1 MLSATRKTVTQGL
14 TGAMMAILI
23 TATPTMAQ
31 TEKDVIMMPPK
42 ANKIP
47 HVMTEHGDSRTD
59 NYYWLRDDA
68 RKDKQVIDYLKAENA
83 YTESVMAAGKTLEN
97 TLYNEMVER
106 MAQNDASVPYDYNGY
121 TYQTIYQEGKDFPI
135 YQRKPIGSDGE
146 WEILVDGNERAK
158 GYEFYQ
164 LGDLAISPDNKR
176 IAIAE
181 DKEGRRNYT
190 VAYKDLTD
198 KTWQENVLTNISAN
212 LVWANDSQT
221 LFYVD
226 KDPQTLLPYQIYRHQ
241 YGSDRKQDVKI
252 FEENDD
258 RFYTWMEKSKSEDYI
273 LVTIASSTT
282 STTSEYR
289 LIDANAP
296 EKPMV
301 VFSPRQEGREYYIDH
316 FKGEFYI
323 RSNHESELYGLY
335 KTASIDAPWQTVIA
349 PQPEV
354 DLESF
359 ELFNRWLVL
368 EERKQGL
375 VSLRQIDWKT
385 GQSTNIIF
393 DDPVYMAWL
402 SVNPQADSE
411 ELRFGYTSMTTP
423 SSTYQWNMQTKEK
436 QLLKQQE
443 VKGFKH
449 DLYESERIW
458 VKAQDG
464 VEVPVSL
471 VYRKDL
477 FKKGENPILIYGY
490 GSYGSSIDP
499 SFSSA
504 RLSLLD
510 RGFVYAIVHVRGGGE
525 LGKRWYNQGKMEH
538 KVNSFTDFIDATKYL
553 INQGYG
559 APKHVYAMG
568 GSAGGLLMGAVI
580 NMAPELYR
588 GVVAQV
594 PFVDVLTTMLD
605 ASIPL
610 TTGEYEEW
618 GDPADKDVYFRLKSY
633 SPYDNVEAK
642 AYPHLLVT
650 TGLHDSQV
658 QYWEPAKWVA
668 KLRELKTDNNL
679 LLLETD
685 MSAGHGG
692 KSGRFN
698 RLRDTAREYAFILM
712 LEQPDIYFKTQNIK

>member
-1 MLSATRKTVTQGL
+1 MLVATKKRMTLQLTSAIMALLISATPAL
-14 TGAMMAILI
+14 
-23 TATPTMAQ
+23 AQ
-31 TEKDVIMMPPK
+31 NQKDSLVMPPK
-42 ANKIP
+42 ANKVP
-47 HVMTEHGDSRTD
+47 HVMTEHGDTRTD
-59 NYYWLRDDA
+59 NYYWLRDDS
-68 RKDKQVIDYLKAENA
+68 RKDPNVLDYLNAENA
-83 YTESVMAAGKTLEN
+83 YTESVMKEGKALEETLF
-97 TLYNEMVER
+97 NEMVSR
-106 MAQNDASVPYDYNGY
+106 MAQNDESVPYIYNGY
-121 TYQTIYQEGKDFPI
+121 TYRTIYQEGKDFPI
-135 YQRKPIGSDGE
+135 YQRKPVNSEGE
-146 WEILVDGNERAK
+146 WEVLVDGNERAK
-158 GYEFYQ
+158 GHEFYQ
-164 LGDLAISPDNKR
+164 LGDLTISPDNKR

-181 DKEGRRNYT
+181 DKEGRRNYN
-190 VAYKDLTD
+190 VAYKDLSEN
-198 KTWQENVLTNISAN
+198 TWKENVLTNISAN
-212 LVWANDSQT
+212 LVWANDSKT

-241 YGSDRKQDVKI
+241 YGTDRKQDVKI

-258 RFYTWMEKSKSEDYI
+258 RFYTWMGKSKSEDYI
-273 LVTIASSTT
+273 LVSIESSTT
-282 STTSEYR
+282 SESR

-301 VFSPRQEGREYYIDH
+301 IFSARQEGREYDIDH
-316 FKGEFYI
+316 FNGEFYI
-323 RSNHESELYGLY
+323 RSNHESELFGLY
-335 KTASIDAPWQTVIA
+335 KTASIDKPWETVIA
-349 PQPEV
+349 PQKEV
-354 DLESF
+354 DLEGF
-359 ELFNRWLVL
+359 DLFNRWLVV

-385 GQSTNIIF
+385 GQSTHVTF

-402 SVNPQADSE
+402 GFNPQADSE

-423 SSTYQWNMQTKEK
+423 SSTYQWNMQTHQK

-443 VKGFKH
+443 VKGFERN
-449 DLYESERIW
+449 LYESERIW

-499 SFSSA
+499 SFSSP

-538 KVNSFTDFIDATKYL
+538 KVNTFTDFIDATKYL
-553 INQGYG
+553 IAKGYG

-568 GSAGGLLMGAVI
+568 GSAGGLLMGAVV

-588 GVVAQV
+588 GVVSQV
-594 PFVDVLTTMLD
+594 PFVDVVTTMLD

-618 GDPADKDVYFRLKSY
+618 GNPADKDVYFRLKSY
-633 SPYDNVEAK
+633 SPYDNVVAK

-679 LLLETD
+679 LLLETN

-698 RLRDTAREYAFILM
+698 RLRDTAKEYAFILM
-712 LEQPDIYFKTQNIK
+712 LEQPEVYFKAQNIK

>member
-47 HVMTEHGDSRTD
+47 HVMTDHGDTRTD

-97 TLYNEMVER
+97 MLYNEMVER

-158 GYEFYQ
+158 GHEFYQ

-273 LVTIASSTT
+273 LVTIAS

-559 APKHVYAMG
+559 VPKHVYAMG

>member
-1 MLSATRKTVTQGL
+1 MLIATKKRMTLKLTSAIMALLISATPAL
-14 TGAMMAILI
+14 
-23 TATPTMAQ
+23 AQ
-31 TEKDVIMMPPK
+31 NQKDSLVMPPK
-42 ANKIP
+42 ANKVP
-47 HVMTEHGDSRTD
+47 HVMTDHGDTRTD
-59 NYYWLRDDA
+59 NYYWLRDDS
-68 RKDKQVIDYLKAENA
+68 RKDPKVLDYLNAENA
-83 YTESVMAAGKTLEN
+83 YTESVMKEGKALEETLF
-97 TLYNEMVER
+97 NEMVSR
-106 MAQNDASVPYDYNGY
+106 MAQNDESVPYIYNGY
-121 TYQTIYQEGKDFPI
+121 TYRTIYQEGKDFPI
-135 YQRKPIGSDGE
+135 YQRKPVNSEGE
-146 WEILVDGNERAK
+146 WEVLVDGNERAK
-158 GYEFYQ
+158 GHEFYQ
-164 LGDLAISPDNKR
+164 LGDLTISPDNKR

-181 DKEGRRNYT
+181 DKEGRRNYN
-190 VAYKDLTD
+190 VAYKALSDN
-198 KTWQENVLTNISAN
+198 TWKENVLTNISAN
-212 LVWANDSQT
+212 LVWANDSKT

-241 YGSDRKQDVKI
+241 YGTDRKQDVKI

-258 RFYTWMEKSKSEDYI
+258 RFYTWIGKSKSEDYI
-273 LVTIASSTT
+273 LVSIESSTT
-282 STTSEYR
+282 SESR

-301 VFSPRQEGREYYIDH
+301 IFSARQEGREYDIDH
-316 FKGEFYI
+316 FNGEFYI
-323 RSNHESELYGLY
+323 RSNHESELFGLY
-335 KTASIDAPWQTVIA
+335 KTSSIDKPWETVIA
-349 PQPEV
+349 PQKEV
-354 DLESF
+354 DLEGF
-359 ELFNRWLVL
+359 DLFNRWLVV

-385 GQSTNIIF
+385 GQSTNVTF

-402 SVNPQADSE
+402 GFNPQADSE

-423 SSTYQWNMQTKEK
+423 SSTYQWNMQTHQK

-443 VKGFKH
+443 VKGFER

-499 SFSSA
+499 SFSSP

-510 RGFVYAIVHVRGGGE
+510 RGFVYALVHVRGGGE

-538 KVNSFTDFIDATKYL
+538 KVNTFTDFIDATKYL
-553 INQGYG
+553 IAEGYG

-568 GSAGGLLMGAVI
+568 GSAGGLLMGAVV

-588 GVVAQV
+588 GVVSQV

-618 GDPADKDVYFRLKSY
+618 GNPADKDVYFRLKSY
-633 SPYDNVEAK
+633 SPYDNVVAK

-679 LLLETD
+679 LLLDTN

-698 RLRDTAREYAFILM
+698 RLRDTAKEYAFILM
-712 LEQPDIYFKTQNIK
+712 LEQPEVYFKAQNIK

>member
-47 HVMTEHGDSRTD
+47 HVMTEHGDTRTD

-68 RKDKQVIDYLKAENA
+68 RKDKQVIDYLNAENT
-83 YTESVMAAGKTLEN
+83 YTESVMAAGKTLED

-158 GYEFYQ
+158 GHEFYQ

-198 KTWQENVLTNISAN
+198 NTWQENVLTNISAN

-252 FEENDD
+252 FEETDD

-282 STTSEYR
+282 SEYR

-296 EKPMV
+296 QKPMV

-605 ASIPL
+605 DSIPL

-633 SPYDNVEAK
+633 SPYDNIEAK

-679 LLLETD
+679 LLFETN

-698 RLRDTAREYAFILM
+698 RLRDTAREYSFILM

>member
-47 HVMTEHGDSRTD
+47 HVMTEHGDTRTD

-68 RKDKQVIDYLKAENA
+68 RKDKQVIDYLNAENA

-158 GYEFYQ
+158 GHEFYQ

-282 STTSEYR
+282 SEYR

-349 PQPEV
+349 PQSEV

>member
-158 GYEFYQ
+158 GHEFYQ

-252 FEENDD
+252 FEETDD

-273 LVTIASSTT
+273 LVTIAS

-411 ELRFGYTSMTTP
+411 ELRFGYTSMTMP

>member
-1 MLSATRKTVTQGL
+1 MLIATKKRMTLKLTSAIMALLISATPAL
-14 TGAMMAILI
+14 
-23 TATPTMAQ
+23 AQ
-31 TEKDVIMMPPK
+31 NQKDSLVMPPK
-42 ANKIP
+42 ANKVP
-47 HVMTEHGDSRTD
+47 HVMTDHGDTRTD
-59 NYYWLRDDA
+59 NYYWLRDDS
-68 RKDKQVIDYLKAENA
+68 RKDPKVLDYLNAENA
-83 YTESVMAAGKTLEN
+83 YTESVMKEGKALEETLF
-97 TLYNEMVER
+97 NEMVSR
-106 MAQNDASVPYDYNGY
+106 MAQNDESVPYIYNGY
-121 TYQTIYQEGKDFPI
+121 TYRTIYQEGKDFPI
-135 YQRKPIGSDGE
+135 YQRKPVNSEGE
-146 WEILVDGNERAK
+146 WEVLVDGNERAK
-158 GYEFYQ
+158 GHEFYQ
-164 LGDLAISPDNKR
+164 LGDLTISPDNKR

-181 DKEGRRNYT
+181 DKEGRRNYN
-190 VAYKDLTD
+190 VAYKALSDN
-198 KTWQENVLTNISAN
+198 TWKENVLTNISAN
-212 LVWANDSQT
+212 LVWANDSKT

-241 YGSDRKQDVKI
+241 YGTDRKQDVKI

-258 RFYTWMEKSKSEDYI
+258 RFYTWMGKSKSEDYI
-273 LVTIASSTT
+273 LVSIESSTT
-282 STTSEYR
+282 SESR

-301 VFSPRQEGREYYIDH
+301 IFSARQEGREYDIDH
-316 FKGEFYI
+316 FNGEFYI
-323 RSNHESELYGLY
+323 RSNHESELFGLY
-335 KTASIDAPWQTVIA
+335 KTASIDKPWETVIA
-349 PQPEV
+349 PQKEV
-354 DLESF
+354 DLEGF
-359 ELFNRWLVL
+359 DLFNRWLVV

-385 GQSTNIIF
+385 GQSTNVTF

-402 SVNPQADSE
+402 GFNPQADSE

-423 SSTYQWNMQTKEK
+423 SSTYQWNMQTHQK

-443 VKGFKH
+443 VKGFER

-499 SFSSA
+499 SFSSP

-510 RGFVYAIVHVRGGGE
+510 RGFVYALVHVRGGGE

-538 KVNSFTDFIDATKYL
+538 KVNTFTDFIDATKYL
-553 INQGYG
+553 IAEGYG

-568 GSAGGLLMGAVI
+568 GSAGGLLMGAVV

-588 GVVAQV
+588 GVVSQV

-618 GDPADKDVYFRLKSY
+618 GNPADKDVYFRLKSY
-633 SPYDNVEAK
+633 SPYDNIVAK

-679 LLLETD
+679 LLLDTN

-698 RLRDTAREYAFILM
+698 RLRDTAKEYAFILM
-712 LEQPDIYFKTQNIK
+712 LEQPEVYFKAQNIK

>member
-198 KTWQENVLTNISAN
+198 KIWQENVLTNISAN

-273 LVTIASSTT
+273 LVTIAS

>member
-47 HVMTEHGDSRTD
+47 HVMKEHGDTRTD

-158 GYEFYQ
+158 GHEFYQ

-273 LVTIASSTT
+273 LVTIAS

-443 VKGFKH
+443 VKGFQH

-525 LGKRWYNQGKMEH
+525 LGKRWYNQGKMEY

>member
-1 MLSATRKTVTQGL
+1 MLIATKKRMTLKLTSAIMALLISATPAL
-14 TGAMMAILI
+14 
-23 TATPTMAQ
+23 AQ
-31 TEKDVIMMPPK
+31 NQKDSLVMPPK
-42 ANKIP
+42 ANKVP
-47 HVMTEHGDSRTD
+47 HVMTDHGDTRTD
-59 NYYWLRDDA
+59 NYYWLRDDS
-68 RKDKQVIDYLKAENA
+68 RKDPKVLDYLNSENA
-83 YTESVMAAGKTLEN
+83 YTESVMKEGKALEETLF
-97 TLYNEMVER
+97 NEMVSR
-106 MAQNDASVPYDYNGY
+106 MAQNDESVPYIYNGY
-121 TYQTIYQEGKDFPI
+121 TYRTIYQEGKDFPI
-135 YQRKPIGSDGE
+135 YQRKPVNSEGE
-146 WEILVDGNERAK
+146 WEVLVDGNERAK
-158 GYEFYQ
+158 GHEFYQ
-164 LGDLAISPDNKR
+164 LGDLTISPDNKR

-181 DKEGRRNYT
+181 DKEGRRNYN
-190 VAYKDLTD
+190 VAYKDLSD
-198 KTWQENVLTNISAN
+198 NTWKENVLTNISAN
-212 LVWANDSQT
+212 LVWANDSKT

-241 YGSDRKQDVKI
+241 YGTDRKQDVKI

-258 RFYTWMEKSKSEDYI
+258 RFYTWMGKSKSEDYI
-273 LVTIASSTT
+273 LVSIESSTT
-282 STTSEYR
+282 SESR

-301 VFSPRQEGREYYIDH
+301 IFSARQEGREYDIDH
-316 FKGEFYI
+316 FNGEFYI
-323 RSNHESELYGLY
+323 RSNHESELFGLY
-335 KTASIDAPWQTVIA
+335 KTASIDKPWETVIA
-349 PQPEV
+349 PQKDV
-354 DLESF
+354 DLEGF
-359 ELFNRWLVL
+359 DLFNRWLVV

-385 GQSTNIIF
+385 GQSTNVTF

-402 SVNPQADSE
+402 GFNPQADSE

-423 SSTYQWNMQTKEK
+423 SSTYQWNMQTHQK

-443 VKGFKH
+443 VKGFER
-449 DLYESERIW
+449 DLYESERTW

-499 SFSSA
+499 SFSSP

-538 KVNSFTDFIDATKYL
+538 KVNTFTDFIDATKYL
-553 INQGYG
+553 IANGYG

-568 GSAGGLLMGAVI
+568 GSAGGLLMGAVV

-588 GVVAQV
+588 GVVSQV
-594 PFVDVLTTMLD
+594 PFVDVVTTMLD

-618 GDPADKDVYFRLKSY
+618 GNPADKEVYFRLKSY
-633 SPYDNVEAK
+633 SPYDNVVAK

-679 LLLETD
+679 LLLDTN

-698 RLRDTAREYAFILM
+698 RLRDTAKEYAFILM
-712 LEQPDIYFKTQNIK
+712 LEQPEVYFKAQNIK

>member
-47 HVMTEHGDSRTD
+47 HVMTDHGDSRTD

-158 GYEFYQ
+158 GHEFYQ

-273 LVTIASSTT
+273 LVTIAS

-490 GSYGSSIDP
+490 GSYGSSIDS

>member
-1 MLSATRKTVTQGL
+1 MLVATKKRMTLQLTSAIMALLISATPAL
-14 TGAMMAILI
+14 
-23 TATPTMAQ
+23 AQ
-31 TEKDVIMMPPK
+31 NQKDSLVMPPK
-42 ANKIP
+42 ANKVP
-47 HVMTEHGDSRTD
+47 HVMTEHGDTRTD
-59 NYYWLRDDA
+59 NYYWLRDDS
-68 RKDKQVIDYLKAENA
+68 RKDPNVLDYLNAENA
-83 YTESVMAAGKTLEN
+83 YTESVMKEGKALEETLF
-97 TLYNEMVER
+97 NEMVNR
-106 MAQNDASVPYDYNGY
+106 MAQNDESVPYIYNGY
-121 TYQTIYQEGKDFPI
+121 TYRTIYQEGKDFPI
-135 YQRKPIGSDGE
+135 YQRKPVNSEGE
-146 WEILVDGNERAK
+146 WEVLVDGNERAK
-158 GYEFYQ
+158 GHEFYQ
-164 LGDLAISPDNKR
+164 LGDLTISPDNKR

-181 DKEGRRNYT
+181 DKEGRRNYN
-190 VAYKDLTD
+190 VAYKDLSD
-198 KTWQENVLTNISAN
+198 NTWKENVLTNISAN
-212 LVWANDSQT
+212 LVWANDSKT

-241 YGSDRKQDVKI
+241 YGTDRKQDVKI

-258 RFYTWMEKSKSEDYI
+258 RFYTWMGKSKSEDYI
-273 LVTIASSTT
+273 LVSIESSTT
-282 STTSEYR
+282 SESR

-301 VFSPRQEGREYYIDH
+301 IFSARQEGREYDIDH
-316 FKGEFYI
+316 FNGEFYI
-323 RSNHESELYGLY
+323 RSNHESELFGLY
-335 KTASIDAPWQTVIA
+335 KTASIDKPWETVIA
-349 PQPEV
+349 PQKEV
-354 DLESF
+354 DLEGF
-359 ELFNRWLVL
+359 DLFNRWLVV

-385 GQSTNIIF
+385 GQSTNVTF

-402 SVNPQADSE
+402 GFNPQADSE

-423 SSTYQWNMQTKEK
+423 SSTYQWNMQTHQK

-443 VKGFKH
+443 VKGFERN
-449 DLYESERIW
+449 LYESERIW

-499 SFSSA
+499 SFSSP

-538 KVNSFTDFIDATKYL
+538 KVNTFTDFIDATKYL
-553 INQGYG
+553 IAKGYG

-568 GSAGGLLMGAVI
+568 GSAGGLLMGAVV

-588 GVVAQV
+588 GVVSQV
-594 PFVDVLTTMLD
+594 PFVDVVTTMLD

-618 GDPADKDVYFRLKSY
+618 GNPADKDVYFRLKSY
-633 SPYDNVEAK
+633 SPYDNVVAK

-679 LLLETD
+679 LLLETN

-698 RLRDTAREYAFILM
+698 RLRDTAKEYAFILM
-712 LEQPDIYFKTQNIK
+712 LEQPEVYFKAQNIK

>member
-47 HVMTEHGDSRTD
+47 HVMTEHGDTRTD

-158 GYEFYQ
+158 GHEFYQ

-273 LVTIASSTT
+273 LVTIAS

-464 VEVPVSL
+464 IEVPVSL

-712 LEQPDIYFKTQNIK
+712 LEQPDIYFKIQNIK

>member
-47 HVMTEHGDSRTD
+47 HVMTEHGDTRTD

-158 GYEFYQ
+158 GHEFYQ

-282 STTSEYR
+282 SEYR

-349 PQPEV
+349 PQSEV

-423 SSTYQWNMQTKEK
+423 SSTYLWNMQTKEK

>member
-1 MLSATRKTVTQGL
+1 
-14 TGAMMAILI
+14 
-23 TATPTMAQ
+23 
-31 TEKDVIMMPPK
+31 MPPK

-47 HVMTEHGDSRTD
+47 HVMTEHGDTRTD

-68 RKDKQVIDYLKAENA
+68 RKDKQVIDYLNAENT
-83 YTESVMAAGKTLEN
+83 YTESVMAAGKTLED

-158 GYEFYQ
+158 GHEFYQ

-198 KTWQENVLTNISAN
+198 NTWQENVLTNISAN

-258 RFYTWMEKSKSEDYI
+258 RFYTWIEKSKSEDYI
-273 LVTIASSTT
+273 LVTIAS

-335 KTASIDAPWQTVIA
+335 KTASIDTPWQTVIA

-605 ASIPL
+605 DSIPL

-633 SPYDNVEAK
+633 SPYDNIEAK

-679 LLLETD
+679 LLLETN

-698 RLRDTAREYAFILM
+698 RLRDTAREYSFILM

>member
-47 HVMTEHGDSRTD
+47 HVMTDHGDSRTD

-158 GYEFYQ
+158 GHEFYQ

-258 RFYTWMEKSKSEDYI
+258 RFYTWMEKSKSED
-273 LVTIASSTT
+273 AS

>member
-273 LVTIASSTT
+273 LVTIAS

-588 GVVAQV
+588 GVVVQV

>member
-47 HVMTEHGDSRTD
+47 HVMTEHGDNRTD

-68 RKDKQVIDYLKAENA
+68 RKDKQVIDYLNAENA

-158 GYEFYQ
+158 GHEFYQ

-273 LVTIASSTT
+273 LVTIAS

>member
-1 MLSATRKTVTQGL
+1 MLIATKKRMTLKLTSAIMALLISATPAL
-14 TGAMMAILI
+14 
-23 TATPTMAQ
+23 AQ
-31 TEKDVIMMPPK
+31 NQKDSLVMPPK
-42 ANKIP
+42 ANKVP
-47 HVMTEHGDSRTD
+47 HVMTDHGDTRTD
-59 NYYWLRDDA
+59 NYYWLRDDS
-68 RKDKQVIDYLKAENA
+68 RKDPNVLDYLNAENA
-83 YTESVMAAGKTLEN
+83 YTESVMKEGKALEETLF
-97 TLYNEMVER
+97 NEMVSR
-106 MAQNDASVPYDYNGY
+106 MAQNDESVPYIYNGY
-121 TYQTIYQEGKDFPI
+121 TYRTIYQEGKDFPI
-135 YQRKPIGSDGE
+135 YQRKPVNSEGE
-146 WEILVDGNERAK
+146 WEVLVDGNERAK
-158 GYEFYQ
+158 GHEFYQ
-164 LGDLAISPDNKR
+164 LGDLTISPDNKR

-181 DKEGRRNYT
+181 DKEGRRNYN
-190 VAYKDLTD
+190 VAYKDLSD
-198 KTWQENVLTNISAN
+198 NTWKENVLTNISAN
-212 LVWANDSQT
+212 LVWANDSKT

-241 YGSDRKQDVKI
+241 YGTDRKQDVKI

-258 RFYTWMEKSKSEDYI
+258 RFYTWMGKSKSEDYI
-273 LVTIASSTT
+273 LVSIESSTT
-282 STTSEYR
+282 SESR

-301 VFSPRQEGREYYIDH
+301 IFSARQEGREYDIDH
-316 FKGEFYI
+316 FNGEFYI
-323 RSNHESELYGLY
+323 RSNHESELFGLY
-335 KTASIDAPWQTVIA
+335 KTSSIDKPWETVIA
-349 PQPEV
+349 PQKEV
-354 DLESF
+354 DLEGF
-359 ELFNRWLVL
+359 DLFNRWLVV

-385 GQSTNIIF
+385 GQSTNVTF

-402 SVNPQADSE
+402 GFNPQADSE

-423 SSTYQWNMQTKEK
+423 SSTYQWNMQTHQK

-443 VKGFKH
+443 VKGFER

-499 SFSSA
+499 SFSSP

-538 KVNSFTDFIDATKYL
+538 KVNTFTDFIDATKYL
-553 INQGYG
+553 IAKGYG
-559 APKHVYAMG
+559 EPKHVYAMG
-568 GSAGGLLMGAVI
+568 GSAGGLLMGAVV

-588 GVVAQV
+588 GVVSQV
-594 PFVDVLTTMLD
+594 PFVDVVTTMLD

-618 GDPADKDVYFRLKSY
+618 GNPADKDVYFRLKSY
-633 SPYDNVEAK
+633 SPYDNVVAK

-679 LLLETD
+679 LLLETN

-698 RLRDTAREYAFILM
+698 RLRDTAKEYAFILM
-712 LEQPDIYFKTQNIK
+712 LEQPEVYFKAQNIK

>member
-1 MLSATRKTVTQGL
+1 MLIATKKRMTLKLTSAIMALLISATPAL
-14 TGAMMAILI
+14 
-23 TATPTMAQ
+23 AQ
-31 TEKDVIMMPPK
+31 NQKDSLVMPPK
-42 ANKIP
+42 ANKVP
-47 HVMTEHGDSRTD
+47 HVMTDHGDTRTD
-59 NYYWLRDDA
+59 NYYWLRDDS
-68 RKDKQVIDYLKAENA
+68 RKDPNVLDYLNAENA
-83 YTESVMAAGKTLEN
+83 YTESVMKEGKALEETLF
-97 TLYNEMVER
+97 NEMVSR
-106 MAQNDASVPYDYNGY
+106 MAQNDESVPYIYNGY
-121 TYQTIYQEGKDFPI
+121 TYRTIYQEGKDFPI
-135 YQRKPIGSDGE
+135 YQRKPVNSEGE
-146 WEILVDGNERAK
+146 WEVLVDGNERAK
-158 GYEFYQ
+158 GHEFYQ
-164 LGDLAISPDNKR
+164 LGDLTISPDNKR

-181 DKEGRRNYT
+181 DKEGRRNYN
-190 VAYKDLTD
+190 VAYKDLSD
-198 KTWQENVLTNISAN
+198 NAWKENVLTNISAN
-212 LVWANDSQT
+212 LVWANDSKT

-241 YGSDRKQDVKI
+241 YGTDRKQDVKI

-258 RFYTWMEKSKSEDYI
+258 RFYTWMGKSKSEDYI
-273 LVTIASSTT
+273 LVSIESSTT
-282 STTSEYR
+282 SESR

-301 VFSPRQEGREYYIDH
+301 IFSARQEGREYDIDH
-316 FKGEFYI
+316 FNGEFYI
-323 RSNHESELYGLY
+323 RSNHESELFGLY
-335 KTASIDAPWQTVIA
+335 KTASIDKPWETVIA
-349 PQPEV
+349 PQKEV
-354 DLESF
+354 DLEGF
-359 ELFNRWLVL
+359 DLFNRWLVV

-385 GQSTNIIF
+385 GQSTNVTF

-402 SVNPQADSE
+402 GFNPQADSE

-423 SSTYQWNMQTKEK
+423 SSTYQWNMQTHQK

-443 VKGFKH
+443 VKGFER

-464 VEVPVSL
+464 VDVPVSL

-499 SFSSA
+499 SFSSP

-538 KVNSFTDFIDATKYL
+538 KVNTFTDFIDATKYL
-553 INQGYG
+553 IAKGYG

-568 GSAGGLLMGAVI
+568 GSAGGLLMGAVV

-588 GVVAQV
+588 GVVSQV
-594 PFVDVLTTMLD
+594 PFVDVVTTMLD

-618 GDPADKDVYFRLKSY
+618 GNPADKDVYFRLKSY
-633 SPYDNVEAK
+633 SPYDNVVAK

-679 LLLETD
+679 LLLDTN

-698 RLRDTAREYAFILM
+698 RLRDTAKEYAFILM
-712 LEQPDIYFKTQNIK
+712 LEQPEVYFKAQNIK

>member
-47 HVMTEHGDSRTD
+47 HVMTEHGDTRTD

-68 RKDKQVIDYLKAENA
+68 RKDKQVIDYLNAENA

-158 GYEFYQ
+158 GHEFYQ

-252 FEENDD
+252 FEETDD

-282 STTSEYR
+282 SEYR

-296 EKPMV
+296 EKPIV

-538 KVNSFTDFIDATKYL
+538 KVNSFTDFIDATKCL

-679 LLLETD
+679 LLLETN

>member
-158 GYEFYQ
+158 GHEFYQ

-282 STTSEYR
+282 SEYR

-335 KTASIDAPWQTVIA
+335 KTASIDALWQTVIA

>member
-1 MLSATRKTVTQGL
+1 MLIATKKRMTLKLTSAIMALLISATPAL
-14 TGAMMAILI
+14 
-23 TATPTMAQ
+23 AQ
-31 TEKDVIMMPPK
+31 NQKDSLVMPPK
-42 ANKIP
+42 ANKVP
-47 HVMTEHGDSRTD
+47 HVMTDHGDTRTD
-59 NYYWLRDDA
+59 NYYWLRDDS
-68 RKDKQVIDYLKAENA
+68 RKDPKVLDYLNAENA
-83 YTESVMAAGKTLEN
+83 YTESVMKEGKALEETLF
-97 TLYNEMVER
+97 NEMVSR
-106 MAQNDASVPYDYNGY
+106 MAQNDESVPYIYNGY
-121 TYQTIYQEGKDFPI
+121 TYRTIYQEGKDFPI
-135 YQRKPIGSDGE
+135 YQRKPVNSEGE
-146 WEILVDGNERAK
+146 WEVLVDGNERAK
-158 GYEFYQ
+158 GHEFYQ
-164 LGDLAISPDNKR
+164 LGDLTISPDNKR

-181 DKEGRRNYT
+181 DKEGRRNYN
-190 VAYKDLTD
+190 VAYKDLSD
-198 KTWQENVLTNISAN
+198 NTWEENVLTNISAN
-212 LVWANDSQT
+212 LVWANDSKT

-241 YGSDRKQDVKI
+241 YGTDRKQDVKI

-258 RFYTWMEKSKSEDYI
+258 RFYTWMGKSKSEDYI
-273 LVTIASSTT
+273 LVSIESSTT
-282 STTSEYR
+282 SESR

-301 VFSPRQEGREYYIDH
+301 IFSARQEGREYDIDH
-316 FKGEFYI
+316 FNGEFYI
-323 RSNHESELYGLY
+323 RSNHESELFGLY
-335 KTASIDAPWQTVIA
+335 KTASIDKPWETVIA
-349 PQPEV
+349 PQKEV
-354 DLESF
+354 DLEGF
-359 ELFNRWLVL
+359 DLFNRWLVV

-385 GQSTNIIF
+385 GQSTNVTF

-402 SVNPQADSE
+402 GFNPQADSE

-423 SSTYQWNMQTKEK
+423 SSTYQWNMQTHQK

-443 VKGFKH
+443 VKGFER

-499 SFSSA
+499 SFSSP

-510 RGFVYAIVHVRGGGE
+510 RGFVYALVHVRGGGE

-538 KVNSFTDFIDATKYL
+538 KVNTFTDFIDATKYL
-553 INQGYG
+553 IAEGYG

-568 GSAGGLLMGAVI
+568 GSAGGLLMGAVV

-588 GVVAQV
+588 GVVSQV

-618 GDPADKDVYFRLKSY
+618 GNPADKDVYFRLKSY
-633 SPYDNVEAK
+633 SPYDNIVAK

-679 LLLETD
+679 LLLDTN

-698 RLRDTAREYAFILM
+698 RLRDTAKEYAFILM
-712 LEQPDIYFKTQNIK
+712 LEQPEVYFKAQNIK

>member
-68 RKDKQVIDYLKAENA
+68 RKDKQVIDYLNAENA

-158 GYEFYQ
+158 GHEFYQ

-273 LVTIASSTT
+273 LVTIAS

>member
-1 MLSATRKTVTQGL
+1 MLFMAKKRMTLQLTSAIMVL
-14 TGAMMAILI
+14 LI
-23 TATPTMAQ
+23 SATPTWAQ
-31 TEKDVIMMPPK
+31 NQKDSLTMPPK

-47 HVMTEHGDSRTD
+47 HEMTAHGDSRTD
-59 NYYWLRDDA
+59 NYYWLRDDT
-68 RKDKQVIDYLKAENA
+68 RNDPNVLDYLNAENA
-83 YTESVMAAGKTLEN
+83 YTDSVMKEGKALEETLF
-97 TLYNEMVER
+97 NEMVSR
-106 MAQNDASVPYDYNGY
+106 MAQNDESVPYIYNGY
-121 TYQTIYQEGKDFPI
+121 TYRTIYQEGKDFPI
-135 YQRKPIGSDGE
+135 YQRKPVNSEQE
-146 WEILVDGNERAK
+146 WEVLVDGNERAK
-158 GYEFYQ
+158 GHEFYQ
-164 LGDLAISPDNKR
+164 LGALSISPDNKR

-190 VAYKDLTD
+190 VAYKALSDSAWKEGVLTD
-198 KTWQENVLTNISAN
+198 ISPN
-212 LVWANDSQT
+212 LVWANDSKT
-221 LFYVD
+221 IFYVD
-226 KDPQTLLPYQIYRHQ
+226 KNPQTLLPYQIYRHQ
-241 YGSDRKQDVKI
+241 YGTPRKDDIKI

-258 RFYTWMEKSKSEDYI
+258 RFYTWMGKSKSEDYI
-273 LVTIASSTT
+273 LVSIES

-296 EKPMV
+296 DKPMV
-301 VFSPRQEGREYYIDH
+301 MFSPRQEGREYSVDH
-316 FKGEFYI
+316 FKNEFYI
-323 RSNHESELYGLY
+323 RSNHESELFGLY
-335 KTASIDAPWQTVIA
+335 KTDAIDKPWQTIIA
-349 PQPEV
+349 PQDDV
-354 DLESF
+354 DLEDF
-359 ELFNRWLVL
+359 DLFNRWLVV

-375 VSLRQIDWKT
+375 SSIRQIDWQT
-385 GQSTNIIF
+385 GKSTNIIF

-402 SVNPQADSE
+402 GFNPQADSE

-423 SSTYQWNMQTKEK
+423 TSTYQWNMQNHQK

-443 VKGFKH
+443 VKGFEH

-458 VKAQDG
+458 VAAKDG
-464 VEVPVSL
+464 VKVPVSL

-499 SFSSA
+499 SFSSP

-538 KVNSFTDFIDATKYL
+538 KVNSFTDFIDATRYL
-553 INQGYG
+553 IKEGYG
-559 APKHVYAMG
+559 SSQHVYAMG

-594 PFVDVLTTMLD
+594 PFVDVVTTMQD

-618 GDPADKDVYFRLKSY
+618 GNPADKDVYFRIKSY
-633 SPYDNVEAK
+633 SPYDNIVAK
-642 AYPHLLVT
+642 DYPHLFVT

-679 LLLETD
+679 LLLETN

-698 RLRDTAREYAFILM
+698 RLRDVAKEYAFILM
-712 LEQPDIYFKTQNIK
+712 LEQPEIYFKAQNIK

>member
-1 MLSATRKTVTQGL
+1 MLIATKKRMTLKLTSAIMALLISATPAL
-14 TGAMMAILI
+14 
-23 TATPTMAQ
+23 AQ
-31 TEKDVIMMPPK
+31 NQKDSLVMPPK
-42 ANKIP
+42 ANKVP
-47 HVMTEHGDSRTD
+47 HVMTDHGDTRTD
-59 NYYWLRDDA
+59 NYYWLRDDS
-68 RKDKQVIDYLKAENA
+68 RKDPKVLDYLNAENA
-83 YTESVMAAGKTLEN
+83 YTESVMKEGKALEETLF
-97 TLYNEMVER
+97 NEMVSR
-106 MAQNDASVPYDYNGY
+106 MAQNDESVPYIYNGY
-121 TYQTIYQEGKDFPI
+121 TYRTIYQEGKDFPI
-135 YQRKPIGSDGE
+135 YQRKPVNSEGE
-146 WEILVDGNERAK
+146 WEVLVDGNERAK
-158 GYEFYQ
+158 GHEFYQ
-164 LGDLAISPDNKR
+164 LGDLTISPDNKR

-181 DKEGRRNYT
+181 DKEGRRNYN
-190 VAYKDLTD
+190 VAYKALSDN
-198 KTWQENVLTNISAN
+198 TWKENVLTNISAN
-212 LVWANDSQT
+212 LVWANDSKT

-241 YGSDRKQDVKI
+241 YGTDRKQDVKI

-258 RFYTWMEKSKSEDYI
+258 RFYTWMGKSKSEDYI
-273 LVTIASSTT
+273 LVSIESSTT
-282 STTSEYR
+282 SESR

-301 VFSPRQEGREYYIDH
+301 IFSARQEGREYDIDH
-316 FKGEFYI
+316 FNGEFYI
-323 RSNHESELYGLY
+323 RSNHESELFGLY
-335 KTASIDAPWQTVIA
+335 KTSSIDKPWETVIA
-349 PQPEV
+349 PQKEV
-354 DLESF
+354 DLEGF
-359 ELFNRWLVL
+359 DLFNRWLVV

-385 GQSTNIIF
+385 GQSTNVTF

-402 SVNPQADSE
+402 GFNPQADSE

-423 SSTYQWNMQTKEK
+423 SSTYQWNMQTHQK

-443 VKGFKH
+443 VKGFER

-499 SFSSA
+499 SFSSP

-510 RGFVYAIVHVRGGGE
+510 RGFVYALVHVRGGGE

-538 KVNSFTDFIDATKYL
+538 KVNTFTDFIDATKYL
-553 INQGYG
+553 IAEGYG

-568 GSAGGLLMGAVI
+568 GSAGGLLMGAVV

-588 GVVAQV
+588 GVVSQV

-618 GDPADKDVYFRLKSY
+618 GNPADKDVYFRLKSY
-633 SPYDNVEAK
+633 SPYDNIVAK

-679 LLLETD
+679 LLLDTN

-698 RLRDTAREYAFILM
+698 RLRDTAKEYAFILM
-712 LEQPDIYFKTQNIK
+712 LEQPEVYFKAQNIK